1 MARFIRR
8 RAQPNKGDFRM
19 ITENEKL
26 IDFTVYKYVA
36 PNLLHITALIAVLLI
51 TLVFYIVCLPFIWL
65 VPTQKMFGP
74 LEDLIDEL
82 T

>member
-1 MARFIRR
+1 
-8 RAQPNKGDFRM
+8 M
-19 ITENEKL
+19 ITEDEKI
-26 IDFTVYKYVA
+26 IDFTVYKYVV

-51 TLVFYIVCLPFIWL
+51 TLVFYIICLPFIWL
-65 VPTQKMFGP
+65 VPTQKMFRP

>member
-1 MARFIRR
+1 
-8 RAQPNKGDFRM
+8 M
-19 ITENEKL
+19 ITENEKI
-26 IDFTVYKYVA
+26 IDFTVYKYVV

-65 VPTQKMFGP
+65 VPTQKMFEP
-74 LEDLIDEL
+74 LENLINEL

>member
-1 MARFIRR
+1 
-8 RAQPNKGDFRM
+8 M

-26 IDFTVYKYVA
+26 IDFTVYKYVI

-51 TLVFYIVCLPFIWL
+51 TLVFYIICLPFIWL
-65 VPTQKMFGP
+65 VPTQKMFRP

>member
-1 MARFIRR
+1 
-8 RAQPNKGDFRM
+8 M

-26 IDFTVYKYVA
+26 IDFTVYKYVI

-51 TLVFYIVCLPFIWL
+51 TLVFYIICLPFIWL
-65 VPTQKMFGP
+65 IPTQKMFRP
-74 LEDLIDEL
+74 LEDLINEL

>member
-1 MARFIRR
+1 
-8 RAQPNKGDFRM
+8 M

-26 IDFTVYKYVA
+26 IDFTVYKYVV

-51 TLVFYIVCLPFIWL
+51 TLVFYIVCLPFIWF
-65 VPTQKMFGP
+65 VPTQKMFEP
-74 LEDLIDEL
+74 LQNLIDEL

>member
-1 MARFIRR
+1 
-8 RAQPNKGDFRM
+8 M

-26 IDFTVYKYVA
+26 IDFTIYKYVI

-51 TLVFYIVCLPFIWL
+51 TLVFYIICLPFIWFI
-65 VPTQKMFGP
+65 PTQKMFRP

>member
-1 MARFIRR
+1 
-8 RAQPNKGDFRM
+8 M

-26 IDFTVYKYVA
+26 IDFETYKYVI

-51 TLVFYIVCLPFIWL
+51 TLVFYIICLPFIWL
-65 VPTQKMFGP
+65 VPTQKMFRP

>member
-1 MARFIRR
+1 
-8 RAQPNKGDFRM
+8 M
-19 ITENEKL
+19 IIEDEKL
-26 IDFTVYKYVA
+26 IDFKVYKYVG

-65 VPTQKMFGP
+65 VPTQKMFRP
-74 LEDLIDEL
+74 LEDLINEL

>member
-1 MARFIRR
+1 
-8 RAQPNKGDFRM
+8 M
-19 ITENEKL
+19 ITEDEKL
-26 IDFTVYKYVA
+26 IDFKVYKYVI

-65 VPTQKMFGP
+65 VPTQKMFRP

>member
-1 MARFIRR
+1 
-8 RAQPNKGDFRM
+8 M
-19 ITENEKL
+19 ITGNEKI
-26 IDFTVYKYVA
+26 IDFTVYKYVV

-65 VPTQKMFGP
+65 IPTQKMFEP
-74 LEDLIDEL
+74 LENLINEL

>member
-1 MARFIRR
+1 
-8 RAQPNKGDFRM
+8 M
-19 ITENEKL
+19 ITENEKI
-26 IDFTVYKYVA
+26 IDFEVYKYVV

-65 VPTQKMFGP
+65 VPTQKIFGP
-74 LEDLIDEL
+74 LEDLINEL